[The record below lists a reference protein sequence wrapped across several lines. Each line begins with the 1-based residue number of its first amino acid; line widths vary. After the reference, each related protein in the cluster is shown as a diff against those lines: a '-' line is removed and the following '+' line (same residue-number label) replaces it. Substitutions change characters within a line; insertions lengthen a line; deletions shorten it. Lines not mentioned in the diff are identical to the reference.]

1 MKLSTYSYALFIWT
15 ISPLATADLN
25 LGDDFVTGATVS
37 ASAFNQKFSKI
48 KKVIGQYNDSDL
60 IGNWNCTS
68 YKESISYV
76 DSSHETANG
85 GNGQV
90 GNGYFYSNTGTVTF
104 SETDSS
110 TSMDSPKQ
118 WSVSRDDVLNDSG
131 FPNGTYTLFFNLIH
145 FFGQGQGNSA
155 NRFLSRMELQFID
168 NENFFLI
175 PFSDSDSFY
184 PNYIVCNKT
193 T

>member
-1 MKLSTYSYALFIWT
+1 MMQSIYFLLLSIFLMPYLVV
-15 ISPLATADLN
+15 ADLD
-25 LGDDFVTGATVS
+25 LGDDFSSGATVS
-37 ASAFNQKFSKI
+37 AAEFNQKFSKI
-48 KKVIGQYNDSDL
+48 KKVTGQYKDSDL
-60 IGNWNCTS
+60 IGDWNCTS
-68 YKESISYV
+68 YKESISSV
-76 DSSHETANG
+76 DGSHEVENG

-145 FFGQGQGNSA
+145 FFGESQGDPT

-168 NENFFLI
+168 NEEFFLI